1 MFQSWRLQLREAEE
15 AFRDGRLD
23 EAERLL
29 EQGQL
34 RRYLP
39 GKRLSAKVAEQMAE
53 RARQRM
59 LSGESSAGW
68 RDLDAA
74 CSLSGGASDVLSVR
88 AEIVNR
94 VLAEAESMVAAGE
107 PENAVTRLE
116 ALEKRGVGNQQVR
129 TLKEVAGRLQS
140 ARKLCMRGKFADA
153 EAQLTAAVALRPDLE
168 SVAQQVEM
176 CRNSQ
181 QRSRQL
187 AEQLHQAL
195 SAESWTET
203 LALADEMLEIAP
215 ESPLALDARRR
226 AWIEVGAAAP
236 PLGDKEA
243 GQTWRLDDAGDG
255 AERPENTQKQAADGE
270 DESRFVL
277 WVDGVG
283 GYLVCL
289 GGEVTIG
296 QAVPGSNVEVP
307 IQGDLSRQH
316 ARIRRDDGYLIEPLH
331 PVRVAGKDV
340 RETTLLS
347 DGDEIELGQ
356 GVRLRFRQPHALSAT
371 ARLELVSGHR
381 TQPSADG
388 ILLMAESCV
397 MGPKWQNHVVC
408 RDWSSDVVLYRREG
422 DLYCR
427 AMEPIEVD
435 DQYCE
440 GQGKVET
447 NSHVAGTDFSLSLE
461 DLDKCCHKPLL

>member
-15 AFRDGRLD
+15 AFREGRLD
-23 EAERLL
+23 EAEQLL

-39 GKRLSAKVAEQMAE
+39 GKRLSAKVAEQIAQ

-74 CSLSGGASDVLSVR
+74 CSLSGGTSEVLSVR
-88 AEIVNR
+88 AEIVNC
-94 VLAEAESMVAAGE
+94 VLREAESMITAGE
-107 PENAVTRLE
+107 PGKAVSRLE
-116 ALEKRGVGNQQVR
+116 SLEKRGVGNQQVR

-140 ARKLCMRGKFADA
+140 ARKLCSRGKFADA
-153 EAQLTAAVALRPDLE
+153 ESQLTSAAALRPDLQAVVDQLE
-168 SVAQQVEM
+168 T
-176 CRNSQ
+176 CRSNR
-181 QRSRQL
+181 QRGRDL
-187 AEQLHQAL
+187 AEQLHRAL
-195 SAESWTET
+195 SAENWSET
-203 LALADEMLEIAP
+203 LALADHMLEIVP

-226 AWIEVGAAAP
+226 AWLEVGATP
-236 PLGDKEA
+236 PRLDDLEA
-243 GQTWRLDDAGDG
+243 GQIWMLDDVGNG
-255 AERPENTQKQAADGE
+255 AERAADGQRPPADGE
-270 DESRFVL
+270 DQSRFVL

-296 QAVPGSNVEVP
+296 QAVPGTEVEVP

-331 PVRVAGKDV
+331 RVRIDGKDV

-347 DGDEIELGQ
+347 DGDEIELGE

-388 ILLMAESCV
+388 VLLMAESCV
-397 MGPKWQNHVVC
+397 MGPKWQNHIIC

-422 DLYCR
+422 ELFCR
-427 AMEPIEVD
+427 ALEPIEID

-447 NSHVAGTDFSLSLE
+447 NSHVAGSDFSLSLE

>member
-1 MFQSWRLQLREAEE
+1 MFQSWRLRLREAEE
-15 AFRDGRLD
+15 AFREGRLD
-23 EAERLL
+23 EAEQLL

-39 GKRLSAKVAEQMAE
+39 GKRLSAKVAEQIAQ

-68 RDLDAA
+68 RDLDVA

-88 AEIVNR
+88 AEIVDC
-94 VLAEAESMVAAGE
+94 VLREAESMIAAGE
-107 PENAVTRLE
+107 PGNAISRLE
-116 ALEKRGVGNQQVR
+116 SLEKRGVGNQQVR

-140 ARKLCMRGKFADA
+140 ARKLCTRGKFADA
-153 EAQLTAAVALRPDLE
+153 EAQLTSAAALRPDLQAVMQQLE
-168 SVAQQVEM
+168 SCRENQQK
-176 CRNSQ
+176 
-181 QRSRQL
+181 SRL
-187 AEQLHQAL
+187 LTEQLHHAL
-195 SAESWTET
+195 SAENWSET
-203 LALADEMLEIAP
+203 LALADQMLEIVP
-215 ESPLALDARRR
+215 ESPLGLDARRR
-226 AWIEVGAAAP
+226 AWMEVGAETP
-236 PLGDKEA
+236 TLDDLEA
-243 GQTWRLDDAGDG
+243 GQVWTLDELGNEAGESGDV
-255 AERPENTQKQAADGE
+255 QAQDTDGE

-289 GGEVTIG
+289 GGEITIG
-296 QAVPGSNVEVP
+296 QAVPGTDVEVP

-316 ARIRRDDGYLIEPLH
+316 ARIRRDDGYLIEPLQR
-331 PVRVAGKDV
+331 VRIDGKDV

-347 DGDEIELGQ
+347 DGDEIELGE
-356 GVRLRFRQPHALSAT
+356 GVRMRFRQPHALSAT

-397 MGPKWQNHVVC
+397 MGPKWQNHVIC
-408 RDWSSDVVLYRREG
+408 RDWSSDVVLYRCEG
-422 DLYCR
+422 ELFCR
-427 AMEPIEVD
+427 AMDPIEID

-440 GQGKVET
+440 GQGKVDT
-447 NSHVAGTDFSLSLE
+447 NSHVAGSDFSLSLE

>member
-1 MFQSWRLQLREAEE
+1 MFQSWRMQLREAEE
-15 AFRDGRLD
+15 AFREGRLD

-34 RRYLP
+34 QRYLP
-39 GKRLSAKVAEQMAE
+39 GKRLSVKVAEQIAH

-59 LSGESSAGW
+59 LNGESSAGW
-68 RDLDAA
+68 RDLDVA

-88 AEIVNR
+88 EEIVGCMLR
-94 VLAEAESMVAAGE
+94 EAESMIAAGE
-107 PENAVTRLE
+107 PENAVSRLE
-116 ALEKRGVGNQQVR
+116 SLEKRGVGNQQVR

-140 ARKLCMRGKFADA
+140 ARKLCIRGKFADA
-153 EAQLTAAVALRPDLE
+153 ESQLASAAALRPDLE
-168 SVAQQVEM
+168 SVGEQLEA
-176 CRNSQ
+176 CRNNQ
-181 QRSRQL
+181 QRSREL

-195 SAESWTET
+195 SAENWSET
-203 LALADEMLEIAP
+203 LALADQVLEIVP
-215 ESPLALDARRR
+215 GSPLALDARRR
-226 AWIEVGAAAP
+226 AWMEVGAAAP
-236 PLGDKEA
+236 PLDDFRP
-243 GQTWRLDDAGDG
+243 GQTWKHGDTG
-255 AERPENTQKQAADGE
+255 NGVERAEGGRTEPADGE

-296 QAVPGSNVEVP
+296 QAVPGTGVEVP

-331 PVRVAGKDV
+331 RVRIDGKDV

-347 DGDEIELGQ
+347 DGDEIELGG

-388 ILLMAESCV
+388 VLLMAESCV
-397 MGPKWQNHVVC
+397 MGPKWQNHVIC
-408 RDWSSDVVLYRREG
+408 RDWSGDVVLYRREG
-422 DLYCR
+422 ELFCR
-427 AMEPIEVD
+427 AMEPIEID

-447 NSHVAGTDFSLSLE
+447 NSHVAGSDFSLSLE

>member
-1 MFQSWRLQLREAEE
+1 
-15 AFRDGRLD
+15 
-23 EAERLL
+23 
-29 EQGQL
+29 
-34 RRYLP
+34 
-39 GKRLSAKVAEQMAE
+39 
-53 RARQRM
+53 
-59 LSGESSAGW
+59 
-68 RDLDAA
+68 
-74 CSLSGGASDVLSVR
+74 
-88 AEIVNR
+88 
-94 VLAEAESMVAAGE
+94 
-107 PENAVTRLE
+107 
-116 ALEKRGVGNQQVR
+116 
-129 TLKEVAGRLQS
+129 
-140 ARKLCMRGKFADA
+140 
-153 EAQLTAAVALRPDLE
+153 
-168 SVAQQVEM
+168 
-176 CRNSQ
+176 
-181 QRSRQL
+181 
-187 AEQLHQAL
+187 
-195 SAESWTET
+195 
-203 LALADEMLEIAP
+203 
-215 ESPLALDARRR
+215 
-226 AWIEVGAAAP
+226 
-236 PLGDKEA
+236 
-243 GQTWRLDDAGDG
+243 
-255 AERPENTQKQAADGE
+255 
-270 DESRFVL
+270 
-277 WVDGVG
+277 
-283 GYLVCL
+283 LVCL

-331 PVRVAGKDV
+331 PVRVDGKDV

>member
-1 MFQSWRLQLREAEE
+1 MFQSWRLRLREAEE
-15 AFRDGRLD
+15 AFREGRLD
-23 EAERLL
+23 EAEQLL
-29 EQGQL
+29 EQGEL

-39 GKRLSAKVAEQMAE
+39 GKRLSVKVAEQIAQ

-74 CSLSGGASDVLSVR
+74 CSLSGGADEVLSVR
-88 AEIVNR
+88 TEIVNC
-94 VLAEAESMVAAGE
+94 VLREAEGMIIAGE
-107 PENAVTRLE
+107 PGNAVSRLE
-116 ALEKRGVGNQQVR
+116 SLEKRGVGNQQVR

-140 ARKLCMRGKFADA
+140 AQRLCIRGKFADA
-153 EAQLTAAVALRPDLE
+153 ESQLASAAALRPDLQA
-168 SVAQQVEM
+168 VAEQLEA
-176 CRNSQ
+176 CRRSQ
-181 QRSRQL
+181 KRCRQL
-187 AEQLHQAL
+187 AEQLHRSLA
-195 SAESWTET
+195 SESWSET
-203 LALADEMLEIAP
+203 LALADEMLEIVP

-226 AWIEVGAAAP
+226 AWMEVGAEAP
-236 PLGDKEA
+236 
-243 GQTWRLDDAGDG
+243 RLDDLQVGQAWTIDNAESG
-255 AERPENTQKQAADGE
+255 AEQPSDGE
-270 DESRFVL
+270 DQSRFVL

-296 QAVPGSNVEVP
+296 QAVPGNRVEVP
-307 IQGDLSRQH
+307 VLGDLSRQH
-316 ARIRRDDGYLIEPLH
+316 ARIRRDDGYVIEPLR
-331 PVRVAGKDV
+331 RVCVDGQEI
-340 RETTLLS
+340 REPTLLS
-347 DGDEIELGQ
+347 DGDEIELGE

-422 DLYCR
+422 ELFCR
-427 AMEPIEVD
+427 AMEPIEID

-447 NSHVAGTDFSLSLE
+447 NSHVAGSDFSLSLE
-461 DLDKCCHKPLL
+461 DLDRCCQKPLL

>member
-1 MFQSWRLQLREAEE
+1 M
-15 AFRDGRLD
+15 D
-23 EAERLL
+23 EAEQLL
-29 EQGQL
+29 ERGQL

-39 GKRLSAKVAEQMAE
+39 GKRLSAKVAEHMAH

-59 LSGESSAGW
+59 LNGESSAGW
-68 RDLDAA
+68 RDLNAA
-74 CSLSGGASDVLSVR
+74 CSLSGGASEVLSVR
-88 AEIVNR
+88 EEIVNR
-94 VLAEAESMVAAGE
+94 VLREAESMIAAGE
-107 PENAVTRLE
+107 PGNAVSRLE
-116 ALEKRGVGNQQVR
+116 SLEKRGVGNQQVR

-140 ARKLCMRGKFADA
+140 ARKLCRRGKFADA
-153 EAQLTAAVALRPDLE
+153 ESQLASAAALRPDLE
-168 SVAQQVEM
+168 SIAEQLEA
-176 CRNSQ
+176 CRESR

-187 AEQLHQAL
+187 GEQLHHAL
-195 SAESWTET
+195 AAEHWSET
-203 LALADEMLEIAP
+203 LALADRMLEVVP

-226 AWIEVGAAAP
+226 AWMEVGAAVP
-236 PLGDKEA
+236 TLDDWEA
-243 GQTWRLDDAGDG
+243 GQGGTFGNEDNDAEPSGD
-255 AERPENTQKQAADGE
+255 ARTQPADGE
-270 DESRFVL
+270 EDSRFVL

-296 QAVPGSNVEVP
+296 QAVPGTRVEVP

-331 PVRVAGKDV
+331 RVRIDGKDV

-397 MGPKWQNHVVC
+397 MGPKWQNHVIC
-408 RDWSSDVVLYRREG
+408 RDWSGDVVLYRREG
-422 DLYCR
+422 ELFCR
-427 AMEPIEVD
+427 AMEPIEID

-447 NSHVAGTDFSLSLE
+447 NSHVAGSDFSLSLE